1 MAAQGCT
8 VPPQWSALSPLGV
21 GVPMVGTVTLQHL
34 GHCEGTS
41 AAAQL
46 CVPSAAS
53 SHAGELF
60 PVLQSFPEH
69 LTQEANWG

>member
-1 MAAQGCT
+1 MGRNSHPAALGAQSGNQCCC
-8 VPPQWSALSPLGV
+8 PALS
-21 GVPMVGTVTLQHL
+21 
-34 GHCEGTS
+34 
-41 AAAQL
+41 
-46 CVPSAAS
+46 VPSAAS